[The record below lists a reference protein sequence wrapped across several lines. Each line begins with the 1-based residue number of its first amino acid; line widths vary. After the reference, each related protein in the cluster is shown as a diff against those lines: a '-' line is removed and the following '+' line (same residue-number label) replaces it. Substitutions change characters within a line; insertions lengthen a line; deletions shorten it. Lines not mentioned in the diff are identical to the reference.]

1 MTCGGGGEGCW
12 RTHLFVRKFSEITNG
27 TFGVDYCASY
37 FIFSLLQLVE
47 VLHYKTVELDRT
59 SQHPDVLMGA
69 LGALDLIAIR
79 QLLTQGSLSTS
90 CRYLLN
96 QGLLSTSIRYLL
108 TQGLLSTSCR

>member
-1 MTCGGGGEGCW
+1 MTYGGGGEGCW

-90 CRYLLN
+90 CWYLLN
-96 QGLLSTSIRYLL
+96 QGLLSTFTSIR
-108 TQGLLSTSCR
+108 